1 MKKTYDWSTNKF
13 ETIYTLRVY
22 EGSKMVA
29 KLTKIDGQL
38 LQEAI
43 KELKANGY
51 TYKWETK

>member
-29 KLTKIDGQL
+29 KMTKIDGQL
-38 LQEAI
+38 LRAAI
-43 KELKANGY
+43 EELKANGY